1 MRILLVEDD
10 EGIAKVVTAAL
21 ASQHYQVDLATDGDE
36 GIALAEIFKYD
47 LILLDWMLPRLTGI
61 DLCKQL
67 RNARDRTP
75 IILLTA
81 QDTSTN
87 KVEAL
92 DAGADDYL
100 VKPLDIPELLA
111 RIRAVLRRSS
121 TPLLPVLE
129 WGLLH
134 LDPSNCQVSYDQ
146 ELLHLTPKEY
156 GLVELFLRNPHRIF
170 SQSFLLDN
178 LWSFEEPPTE
188 NAVRAHIKSLRRK
201 LKEAGAK
208 NDLIETVYGLGYRL
222 RQPPEKG
229 SGQTKT
235 EKNKGKKAGKKTP
248 SNLKH
253 SKVKSDSSLSPVPN
267 AQSEEPKQS
276 GLSAIWQQQK
286 SKYIKRVNVLEQAVT
301 DWRDGNLTGKLRQEA
316 LREAHTLAGSLG
328 SFGFDQASLK
338 SREIEEILQ
347 SGKKASKETIAHLSQ
362 LVVELRQELETEDNL
377 PKPTQSQPLPTS
389 YSRFPIPHSPR
400 LLIVDD
406 DLTLAQGLASELA
419 AWKIQVEV
427 AGDISQGRKAI
438 AGNRPDVVLLDL
450 CFPESAGNGFEL
462 LEELKTTEPPVPVVV
477 FTAQESFAERVRVAR
492 LGGRGFLQKPVAP
505 QKVMAAI
512 AKALQQ
518 SGPPQAKL
526 LIVDDDPQ
534 ILDQLRTV
542 LEPWGFELTLLNDPQ
557 QFWETIEQCSP
568 DLLILDV
575 EMPEFS
581 GIDLCQVVRND
592 PRWGELPVLFLS
604 AVQDAE
610 TVQQV
615 FMAGAD
621 DYVQKPIRAPELLAR
636 VLNRIERSKLRIRTI
651 AQKNQML
658 SDK

>member
-47 LILLDWMLPRLTGI
+47 LILLDWMLPKLTGI

-129 WGLLH
+129 WGLLE

-156 GLVELFLRNPHRIF
+156 GLLELFLRNPHRIF

-201 LKEAGAK
+201 LKEAGVK

-222 RQPPEKG
+222 RQLPEEG

-235 EKNKGKKAGKKTP
+235 EKNKGKKVAKKTP
-248 SNLKH
+248 SNLKQ
-253 SKVKSDSSLSPVPN
+253 SKSKSDSSVSPVPK

-276 GLSAIWQQQK
+276 GLSAIWEQQK
-286 SKYIKRVNVLEQAVT
+286 SKYIKRLNVLERAVT

-316 LREAHTLAGSLG
+316 LGEAHTLAGSLG
-328 SFGFDQASLK
+328 SFGFDQGSLK
-338 SREIEEILQ
+338 SREIEQILQ
-347 SGKKASKETIAHLSQ
+347 SGKKASEEVIAHLSQ

-377 PKPTQSQPLPTS
+377 PKPTQSQPLPITN
-389 YSRFPIPHSPR
+389 SRFPIPHSPR

-406 DLTLAQGLASELA
+406 DVKLAQGLASEVA
-419 AWKIQVEV
+419 AGKMQVEV
-427 AGDISQGRKAI
+427 AGDISQARKAI
-438 AGNRPDVVLLDL
+438 ARNRPDVVLLDL
-450 CFPESAGNGFEL
+450 CFPESAGNGLEL
-462 LEELKTTEPPVPVVV
+462 LAELKTTEPPVPVVV
-477 FTAQESFAERVRVAR
+477 LTVQESFAERVKVAR

-505 QKVMAAI
+505 QKVMDAI
-512 AKALQQ
+512 AKVLQQ

-534 ILDQLRTV
+534 ILDHLRTV
-542 LEPWGFELTLLNDPQ
+542 LEPWGFQLTLLNDPQ
-557 QFWETIEQCSP
+557 QFWETIEQCTP

-575 EMPEFS
+575 QMPEFS

-604 AVQDAE
+604 AAQDAE

-621 DYVQKPIRAPELLAR
+621 DYVQKPIKEPELLAR
-636 VLNRIERSKLRIRTI
+636 VLNRIERSQLRLSMI

>member
-36 GIALAEIFKYD
+36 GIELAEIFKYD
-47 LILLDWMLPRLTGI
+47 LILLDWMLPKLKGI

-201 LKEAGAK
+201 LKQAGAK

-222 RQPPEKG
+222 RQPPEEG
-229 SGQTKT
+229 SAQTKT

-248 SNLKH
+248 SNLKQ
-253 SKVKSDSSLSPVPN
+253 SKVKSDSSVSPVPK
-267 AQSEEPKQS
+267 AQSQEPKQS

-286 SKYIKRVNVLEQAVT
+286 SKYIKRINVLDQAVMA
-301 DWRDGNLTGKLRQEA
+301 WRDGNLTGKLRQEA

-338 SREIEEILQ
+338 SREIEQILQ
-347 SGKKASKETIAHLSQ
+347 SGKKGSKETIAHLSQ
-362 LVVELRQELETEDNL
+362 LVVELRQQLETEPNL
-377 PKPTQSQPLPTS
+377 PKPTESLPLPTFHS
-389 YSRFPIPHSPR
+389 PFPISHSPR

-406 DLTLAQGLASELA
+406 DVTLAQGLASELA

-450 CFPESAGNGFEL
+450 CFPESLGNGFEL
-462 LEELKTTEPPVPVVV
+462 LEELKTTKPPVPVVV

-505 QKVMAAI
+505 QKVMDAI

-526 LIVDDDPQ
+526 LIVDDDHQ

-542 LEPWGFELTLLNDPQ
+542 LEPWGFQLTLLNDPQ
-557 QFWETIEQCSP
+557 QFWETIEECTP

-575 EMPEFS
+575 EMPQFS

-636 VLNRIERSKLRIRTI
+636 VLNRIERSRLRLSII
-651 AQKNQML
+651 AQKNKML
-658 SDK
+658 SEK

>member
-1 MRILLVEDD
+1 
-10 EGIAKVVTAAL
+10 
-21 ASQHYQVDLATDGDE
+21 
-36 GIALAEIFKYD
+36 
-47 LILLDWMLPRLTGI
+47 
-61 DLCKQL
+61 
-67 RNARDRTP
+67 
-75 IILLTA
+75 
-81 QDTSTN
+81 TSTN

-201 LKEAGAK
+201 LKQAGAK

-222 RQPPEKG
+222 RETSSEG
-229 SGQTKT
+229 NGQTKT

-248 SNLKH
+248 SNLKQ
-253 SKVKSDSSLSPVPN
+253 SKIKSDSSVSPVPKT
-267 AQSEEPKQS
+267 QSQEPKPS
-276 GLSAIWQQQK
+276 GLSAIWEQQK
-286 SKYIKRVNVLEQAVT
+286 SNYIKRLNVLEQAVT

-338 SREIEEILQ
+338 SREIEQILQ
-347 SGKKASKETIAHLSQ
+347 SAKKGSKETIAHLSQ
-362 LVVELRQELETEDNL
+362 LVVELRQQLETEPNL
-377 PKPTQSQPLPTS
+377 PKSTESPVLPIPH
-389 YSRFPIPHSPR
+389 SRFPIPHCPR

-419 AWKIQVEV
+419 TWKMEVEV

-438 AGNRPDVVLLDL
+438 ARNRPDVVLLDL
-450 CFPESAGNGFEL
+450 CFPESLGNGFEL
-462 LEELKTTEPPVPVVV
+462 LKELKTTQPPVPVVV

-505 QKVMAAI
+505 HKVMDAI

-518 SGPPQAKL
+518 SDPPQAKL

-542 LEPWGFELTLLNDPQ
+542 LEPWGFQLTLLNDPQ
-557 QFWETIEQCSP
+557 QFWETIEQCTP

-592 PRWGELPVLFLS
+592 SRWGELPVLFLS

-636 VLNRIERSKLRIRTI
+636 VLNRIERSQLRLKMI

>member
-36 GIALAEIFKYD
+36 GIELAEIFKYD
-47 LILLDWMLPRLTGI
+47 LILLDWMLPNLKGI

-121 TPLLPVLE
+121 TTLLPVLE

-201 LKEAGAK
+201 LKQAGAK

-222 RQPPEKG
+222 RETSEEG
-229 SGQTKT
+229 SAQTKT
-235 EKNKGKKAGKKTP
+235 EKNKGKKVAKKTP
-248 SNLKH
+248 SNQKQ
-253 SKVKSDSSLSPVPN
+253 SKSKSDSSLSPVPN

-276 GLSAIWQQQK
+276 GLSAIWAQQK

-338 SREIEEILQ
+338 SREIEHIFQ
-347 SGKKASKETIAHLSQ
+347 SGKKASKEIIADLSQ
-362 LVVELRQELETEDNL
+362 LVVELRQQLETEPNV
-377 PKPTQSQPLPTS
+377 PKPTNTQQLPITQSP
-389 YSRFPIPHSPR
+389 FPIPHSPR

-406 DLTLAQGLASELA
+406 DVKLAQGLASEVA
-419 AWKIQVEV
+419 AWKMQVEV
-427 AGDISQGRKAI
+427 AGDISQARKAI
-438 AGNRPDVVLLDL
+438 ARKRPDVVLLDL
-450 CFPESAGNGFEL
+450 CFPDSAGNGLEL
-462 LEELKTTEPPVPVVV
+462 LAELKTTQPPVPVVV
-477 FTAQESFAERVRVAR
+477 LTVKESFAERVKVAR
-492 LGGRGFLQKPVAP
+492 LGARGFLQKPVAP
-505 QKVMAAI
+505 QKLMDAI

-534 ILDQLRTV
+534 ILDHLRTV
-542 LEPWGFELTLLNDPQ
+542 LEPWGFQLTLLNDPQ
-557 QFWETIEQCSP
+557 KFWETIEQCTP

-575 EMPEFS
+575 QMPEFS
-581 GIDLCQVVRND
+581 GIELCQVVRND
-592 PRWGELPVLFLS
+592 PRWAELPVLFIS
-604 AVQDAE
+604 AAQDAE

-636 VLNRIERSKLRIRTI
+636 VLNRIERSQLRLTMI